1 MPELP
6 VHENESL
13 PSVPPLP
20 APVVDGSAEVGNA
33 EEDFCKSLSPLLV
46 QARRA
51 FKRDLPRLQREC
63 PRHWVAYQGDRQ
75 IASADLSK
83 TRLFQRCLDLGFQP
97 GEFLLL
103 AVSAESGAFL
113 TDVDL

>member
-6 VHENESL
+6 VRENEPL
-13 PSVPPLP
+13 PTVPSLP
-20 APVVDGSAEVGNA
+20 APVVDSSTEALNA

-51 FKRDLPRLQREC
+51 FKRDLPRLQRDC
-63 PRHWVAYQGDRQ
+63 PRHWVAYRGDRQ
-75 IASADLSK
+75 IASPDLSK
-83 TRLFQRCLDLGFQP
+83 TRLFQQCLELGFQP